1 MSKEPEKKMKK
12 SVWVGFLIAVIGIIV
27 VRLGLHVA
35 GIELSDTVSR
45 IFGGAEIVAMA
56 GMVYCYMRWR
66 KQQQ

>member
-12 SVWVGFLIAVIGIIV
+12 SVWIGFLIAVIGITV
-27 VRLGLHVA
+27 LRLGLHVA

-56 GMVYCYMRWR
+56 GMVFTYMRWR
-66 KQQQ
+66 QQQ